1 MPPKKVD
8 KAPAKKVDAKKA
20 VDDKTFGM
28 KNKKGGAAQKQIKQL
43 QAQAKS
49 GGTAE
54 QKKKEAEKAQ
64 REREKKAAEDAKREQ
79 EALLNKPAQ
88 VQKVPFG
95 VDPKTVLC
103 IFHKKGNCEK
113 GKKCK
118 FSHDLELDRK
128 TDKRSL
134 YQDTRQEDEE
144 KKKAETSAD
153 WDEEKLRSVVL
164 SKKGNQRTSTDKVCK
179 YFIQAIEDG
188 KYGWFWI
195 CPNGGD
201 KCMYKHALPPGFI
214 LKTKEQRAAEKA
226 LLDKSPL
233 KTLTLEDF
241 LESERHKLTGKLTPV
256 TPESFAE
263 WKKKRLDKKAAEEQ
277 ARKAKEATGRALFES
292 GNWRTQSDDEASDS
306 DSGAEIDENDDE
318 DDDAWN
324 LEKLRQETEALR
336 QKKEDERIAK
346 EHGAP
351 PQDQEPH
358 NDAEASPSVDTL
370 DTAEGGKAETSGET
384 AETNGTADTTAAT

>member
-1 MPPKKVD
+1 MVVWQGLANGGALSISKAAKQLSSGKPNPGIGSASREPSPFFSVPTPSAKTASSVVFYVFFLLPDVSCSKGTACIHFFLSNLTYLPPPSRFRDSRNPAPSSRPSSRHTTTRSGSSEQRQEVTPPPRTPPFASAYRKTTAAMPPKKVE
-8 KAPAKKVDAKKA
+8 KAPAKKVDVKKS

-28 KNKKGGAAQKQIKQL
+28 KNKKGGAAQRQIKQI

-54 QKKKEAEKAQ
+54 QKKKDAEKAQ
-64 REREKKAAEDAKREQ
+64 REREKLAAEAAKREQ

-88 VQKVPFG
+88 IQKVPFG

-128 TDKRSL
+128 TEKKSL
-134 YQDTRQEDEE
+134 YQDTRQDEE
-144 KKKAETSAD
+144 ETKKAETSAD

-179 YFIQAIEDG
+179 FFVQAIEDG

-201 KCMYKHALPPGFI
+201 KCMYKHALPPGCVVI
-214 LKTKEQRAAEKA
+214 V
-226 LLDKSPL
+226 KSPFL
-233 KTLTLEDF
+233 FDAFLLTM
-241 LESERHKLTGKLTPV
+241 
-256 TPESFAE
+256 
-263 WKKKRLDKKAAEEQ
+263 
-277 ARKAKEATGRALFES
+277 
-292 GNWRTQSDDEASDS
+292 
-306 DSGAEIDENDDE
+306 
-318 DDDAWN
+318 
-324 LEKLRQETEALR
+324 
-336 QKKEDERIAK
+336 IA
-346 EHGAP
+346 
-351 PQDQEPH
+351 
-358 NDAEASPSVDTL
+358 
-370 DTAEGGKAETSGET
+370 
-384 AETNGTADTTAAT
+384 

>member
-1 MPPKKVD
+1 MPPKKVE

-28 KNKKGGAAQKQIKQL
+28 KNKKGGAAQKQIKQM
-43 QAQAKS
+43 QAQAKHS
-49 GGTAE
+49 GTLE

-113 GKKCK
+113 GRKCK

-128 TDKRSL
+128 TDKKSL
-134 YQDTRQEDEE
+134 YQDTRQEEDE

-153 WDEEKLRSVVL
+153 WDEDKLRSVVL

-179 YFIQAIEDG
+179 FFIQAIEDG

-201 KCMYKHALPPGFI
+201 KCMYKHALPPGYVFSTSI
-214 LKTKEQRAAEKA
+214 VL
-226 LLDKSPL
+226 
-233 KTLTLEDF
+233 F
-241 LESERHKLTGKLTPV
+241 VGGILTGHV
-256 TPESFAE
+256 
-263 WKKKRLDKKAAEEQ
+263 
-277 ARKAKEATGRALFES
+277 
-292 GNWRTQSDDEASDS
+292 
-306 DSGAEIDENDDE
+306 
-318 DDDAWN
+318 
-324 LEKLRQETEALR
+324 
-336 QKKEDERIAK
+336 
-346 EHGAP
+346 
-351 PQDQEPH
+351 
-358 NDAEASPSVDTL
+358 
-370 DTAEGGKAETSGET
+370 
-384 AETNGTADTTAAT
+384 